1 MHVNPAASAASQ
13 TEADVNPTPANRLVE
28 IRNLKKA
35 FPVRSAGIGIWEKPP
50 LVRAVDG
57 VDFFVSENEI
67 FGLAGESG
75 CGKSTVA
82 RMLMSL
88 TAPTAGEILFRDRK
102 IASYGTRDL
111 RQRIQMVFQ
120 DPYTS
125 LNPRRKVGRLVGDPL
140 VIHTGLPGP
149 ERRARVMETLE
160 RVGLA
165 PYHYDRFPHE
175 FSGGQRQ
182 RIAIARALV
191 VDPEFLVL
199 DEPTSALDVSVQAVI
214 LNMILELQQEM
225 RIGCLFISHDL
236 NLMRFLAHRVGVM
249 YLGRIVETGTT
260 EDIFS
265 TPLHPYTKALVSATP
280 QPDPDRAKPESILE
294 GELPSNVAPPP
305 GCAFSTRCPVA
316 KAGVC
321 DRIAPRLRPAQ
332 GRLVA
337 CHLHHPPETGR

>member
-1 MHVNPAASAASQ
+1 MIAPEPDSG
-13 TEADVNPTPANRLVE
+13 EGGERLVE
-28 IRNLKKA
+28 IRGLKKD
-35 FPVRSAGIGIWEKPP
+35 FPIRNAGAGPFRKPP
-50 LVRAVDG
+50 TVRAVDG
-57 VDFFVSENEI
+57 VDFSVSENEI

-88 TAPTAGEILFRDRK
+88 TPPTEGEIRFRGRDV
-102 IASYGTRDL
+102 SSWGGRDL

-140 VIHTGLPGP
+140 AIHTRLSGG
-149 ERRARVMETLE
+149 ERRERVMAALE

-165 PYHYDRFPHE
+165 RYHYDRFPHE

-182 RIAIARALV
+182 RVAIARALV

-214 LNMILELQQEM
+214 LNMILELQREM

-249 YLGRIVETGTT
+249 YLGRIVETGAT
-260 EDIFS
+260 EEVFAD
-265 TPLHPYTKALVSATP
+265 PLHPYTRALVSATP
-280 QPDPDRAKPESILE
+280 QPDPDRSKPETVLE
-294 GELPSNVAPPP
+294 GELPSNVRPPP
-305 GCAFSTRCPVA
+305 GCAFSTRCPSA
-316 KAGVC
+316 IGGLC
-321 DRIAPRLRPAQ
+321 DRVAPRLRPVC
-332 GRLVA
+332 GRQVA
-337 CHLHHPPETGR
+337 CHLHHPPETAA

>member
-1 MHVNPAASAASQ
+1 MPERKAAERLLEIDGLRKTFPARA
-13 TEADVNPTPANRLVE
+13 T
-28 IRNLKKA
+28 
-35 FPVRSAGIGIWEKPP
+35 AGLGRKPP

-57 VDFFVSENEI
+57 VDFSVSEDEV

-82 RMLMSL
+82 RLILRLIEPSGGRIRFRGRDL
-88 TAPTAGEILFRDRK
+88 ADHAPRE
-102 IASYGTRDL
+102 L
-111 RQRIQMVFQ
+111 RQRVQMVFQ

-125 LNPRRKVGRLVGDPL
+125 LNPRRRVGKLVGDPL
-140 VIHTGLPGP
+140 VIHTGLSRA
-149 ERRARVMETLE
+149 ERRERVLDTLA

-165 PYHYDRFPHE
+165 PYHQDRFPHE

-249 YLGRIVETGTT
+249 YLGRIVETGSTA
-260 EDIFS
+260 EIFDH
-265 TPLHPYTKALVSATP
+265 PLHPYTRALVSATP
-280 QPDPDRAKPESILE
+280 QPDPDRERTGAVLE

-305 GCAFSTRCPVA
+305 GCAFSTRCPDAVA
-316 KAGVC
+316 GLC
-321 DRIAPRLRPAQ
+321 DRVAPRLAPVA
-332 GRLVA
+332 GRRVA
-337 CHLHHPPETGR
+337 CHLHHPPEATP

>member
-1 MHVNPAASAASQ
+1 MTAAARSESRFAAKPAGGA
-13 TEADVNPTPANRLVE
+13 EEGPLVE
-28 IRNLKKA
+28 IRGLRKEFPIRNSGLGLFQKA
-35 FPVRSAGIGIWEKPP
+35 PV
-50 LVRAVDG
+50 VRAVDG
-57 VDFFVSENEI
+57 VDFSVSRNEI

-75 CGKSTVA
+75 CGKSTIA

-88 TAPTAGEILFRDRK
+88 APPTEGAIQFRGREIG
-102 IASYGTRDL
+102 AYGKREL

-125 LNPRRKVGRLVGDPL
+125 LNPRRKVGHLVGDPL
-140 VIHTGLPGP
+140 VIHTQISRS
-149 ERRARVMETLE
+149 ERRKKVMATLE

-165 PYHYDRFPHE
+165 QYHYDRFPHE

-214 LNMILELQQEM
+214 LNMILELQREM

-249 YLGRIVETGTT
+249 YLGRIVETGST

-265 TPLHPYTKALVSATP
+265 NPLHPYTKALVSATP
-280 QPDPDRAKPESILE
+280 QPDPDRTLPETVLE
-294 GELPSNVAPPP
+294 GELPSNVDPPP

-316 KAGVC
+316 IAGVC
-321 DRIAPRLRPAQ
+321 DRIAPQLRTA
-332 GRLVA
+332 GSRLVA
-337 CHLHHPPETGR
+337 CHLHNPPEHAP